1 MNVPRPLQTIQDNI
15 ARVIKGKSHVIEMAV
30 VCLLARGHLLL
41 EDVPGVG
48 KTTLAHSLARSLDC
62 SFKRIQF
69 TSDLLPSDIVGVSIF
84 NRQQQ
89 AFEFVPGPIFANI
102 VLADEI
108 NRTTPKTQSSL
119 LEAMSEAQIS
129 VDNQTHPLKQP
140 FMVIATQNP
149 AEYHGTFPLPESQLD
164 RFLMRLRIGYPS
176 VEEEQKVLSRPYALH
191 PADILAPV
199 LSTQDVLELQRRIEH
214 VHMDESVSEYL
225 LALVHAT
232 RQSELLSLGVST
244 RGALALS
251 NAAKALALVR
261 GRDFCLPDDVKELTP
276 IVLSHRVMLSRAQ
289 GMRMQSFEQAERVLL
304 DIVDTIPVPVC
315 IHGHGQACDDP
326 LHALVPRPSRI
337 PTPLPGYPPVAPTDV
352 RWHTLL
358 VVHDR
363 YRRGSRQHREQSF
376 LSAASDDAEHRGD
389 LRSPVRAMFAPTRLP
404 SACARSHHGQSTDDG
419 HPLGH
424 QS

>member
-1 MNVPRPLQTIQDNI
+1 MNVPHPLQAIQDNI
-15 ARVIKGKSHVIEMAV
+15 ARVIRGKAHVIEMAV

-89 AFEFVPGPIFANI
+89 AFEFVPGPIFANV

-164 RFLMRLRIGYPS
+164 RFLMRLRIGYPTM
-176 VEEEQKVLSRPYALH
+176 EEERKVLNRPYALH

-199 LSTQDVLELQRRIEH
+199 LSAQDVLELQRRIEH
-214 VHMDESVSEYL
+214 VHVDDSVGEYL
-225 LALVHAT
+225 LAIVQAT

-244 RGALALS
+244 RGALALN

-261 GRDFCLPDDVKELTP
+261 GRDFCLPDDMKELAP

-289 GMRMQSFEQAERVLL
+289 GMRIQSFEQAERVIL
-304 DIVDTIPVPVC
+304 DIVDTIPVPV
-315 IHGHGQACDDP
+315 
-326 LHALVPRPSRI
+326 
-337 PTPLPGYPPVAPTDV
+337 
-352 RWHTLL
+352 
-358 VVHDR
+358 
-363 YRRGSRQHREQSF
+363 
-376 LSAASDDAEHRGD
+376 
-389 LRSPVRAMFAPTRLP
+389 
-404 SACARSHHGQSTDDG
+404 
-419 HPLGH
+419 
-424 QS
+424 

>member
-1 MNVPRPLQTIQDNI
+1 MNAPRPIQAIQDNI
-15 ARVIKGKSHVIEMAV
+15 ARVIKGKGHVIEMAV

-164 RFLMRLRIGYPS
+164 RFLIRLRIGYPS
-176 VEEEQKVLSRPYALH
+176 LEEERKVLERPYALH

-199 LSTQDVLELQRRIEH
+199 ISTQEVLELQRRADQI
-214 VHMDESVSEYL
+214 HMDESLSEYL
-225 LALVHAT
+225 LAIIHAT
-232 RQSELLSLGVST
+232 RHSELLSLGVST
-244 RGALALS
+244 RGALAL
-251 NAAKALALVR
+251 NKTAKALALVR
-261 GRDFCLPDDVKELTP
+261 GRDYCLPDDVKELAP

-289 GMRMQSFEQAERVLL
+289 GMRAQSFEQAERIVL
-304 DIVDTIPVPVC
+304 DIVDTIPVPV
-315 IHGHGQACDDP
+315 
-326 LHALVPRPSRI
+326 
-337 PTPLPGYPPVAPTDV
+337 
-352 RWHTLL
+352 
-358 VVHDR
+358 
-363 YRRGSRQHREQSF
+363 
-376 LSAASDDAEHRGD
+376 
-389 LRSPVRAMFAPTRLP
+389 
-404 SACARSHHGQSTDDG
+404 
-419 HPLGH
+419 
-424 QS
+424 

>member
-1 MNVPRPLQTIQDNI
+1 MNVPRPLQAIQDNI

-176 VEEEQKVLSRPYALH
+176 LEEERKVLDRPYALH

-199 LSTQDVLELQRRIEH
+199 LSSQDVLELQRRIGQ
-214 VHMDESVSEYL
+214 VHMDASVSEYL
-225 LALVHAT
+225 LAIVHAT
-232 RQSELLSLGVST
+232 RHSELLSLGVST
-244 RGALALS
+244 RGALALN

-261 GRDFCLPDDVKELTP
+261 GREYCLPDDIKELAP

-289 GMRMQSFEQAERVLL
+289 GMRMQSFEQAERIVL
-304 DIVDTIPVPVC
+304 DILDTIPVPV
-315 IHGHGQACDDP
+315 
-326 LHALVPRPSRI
+326 
-337 PTPLPGYPPVAPTDV
+337 
-352 RWHTLL
+352 
-358 VVHDR
+358 
-363 YRRGSRQHREQSF
+363 
-376 LSAASDDAEHRGD
+376 
-389 LRSPVRAMFAPTRLP
+389 
-404 SACARSHHGQSTDDG
+404 
-419 HPLGH
+419 
-424 QS
+424 

>member
-1 MNVPRPLQTIQDNI
+1 MNSAHRIRAIQDNI
-15 ARVIKGKSHVIEMAV
+15 ARVIKGKPRVIEMAV

-84 NRQQQ
+84 NRQKQG
-89 AFEFVPGPIFANI
+89 FEFMPGPIFANI

-119 LEAMSEAQIS
+119 LEAMSEAQVS
-129 VDNQTHPLKQP
+129 VDNQTHSLKQP

-176 VEEEQKVLSRPYALH
+176 LEEERKVLERPYALH

-199 LSTQDVLELQRRIEH
+199 LSIQDVLDLQRRIDII
-214 VHMDESVSEYL
+214 HMDESLSEYL
-225 LALVHAT
+225 LAIIQAT
-232 RQSELLSLGVST
+232 RQSEMLSLGVST
-244 RGALALS
+244 RGALALDK
-251 NAAKALALVR
+251 AAKALALVR
-261 GRDFCLPDDVKELTP
+261 GRDYCLPEDVKELAP

-289 GMRMQSFEQAERVLL
+289 GMRAQSFEQAERIVL
-304 DIVDTIPVPVC
+304 DIVDTVPVPV
-315 IHGHGQACDDP
+315 
-326 LHALVPRPSRI
+326 
-337 PTPLPGYPPVAPTDV
+337 
-352 RWHTLL
+352 
-358 VVHDR
+358 
-363 YRRGSRQHREQSF
+363 
-376 LSAASDDAEHRGD
+376 
-389 LRSPVRAMFAPTRLP
+389 
-404 SACARSHHGQSTDDG
+404 
-419 HPLGH
+419 
-424 QS
+424 